1 MANLTDNIRLN
12 TEVDLNG
19 LINLIQEFKDLNIKV
34 KDVAAASRALT
45 EQIKRDNIQ
54 QVNSV
59 KLSILEHDKLTAA
72 LINEDKVDE
81 QASKSA
87 TARSKKK
94 TAELTTERIER
105 KNSQEDLLQF
115 EVIQQGLNATEIS
128 NSNKKAA
135 AENAETAAINKKR
148 TAIKGLNEELLADS
162 VVQRGI
168 NATEISE
175 SNKKAAAERAVTA
188 EKQKNISIT
197 KEGTAVINQG
207 TAATKQGTAVINQG
221 TAATKQDVAELQRK
235 RQAVQ
240 LNTDEEKLY
249 NAQLRNRA
257 LETASAKQAS
267 DKFSSSL
274 VSLSQVGSNLL
285 AIFGIDTLGS
295 FSKRIID
302 AQSSVQAFGLSMKNL
317 IGNAYGEKLVNDLK
331 QFTVE
336 TPLNFE
342 EVIKSTNQLVGSF
355 KAAGISS
362 KTIGTEIPQ
371 ILESIGNSAAALG
384 GDDRMGRL
392 VYAFSQVQ
400 ATGRLMGTEVR
411 QITETGFP
419 MLAVLTQSLNE
430 RFPKLALSVSDVQKR
445 VSDGKVSFD
454 DFKIALLSAGQAG
467 GVFAGGMEARMATV
481 AGSLDKLEE
490 SVFFALAN
498 IGNQFNDTAKQA
510 IDFGMSIVKSL
521 FGTES
526 AAQRTV
532 EVVSNLTKI
541 YLGYRAAIAL
551 VATGTAIKNAYDSAS
566 LVLQG
571 LLMRAKAGL
580 NLQTQRDITLNA
592 EATIAR
598 LTNSAA
604 TGVAIT
610 STDALALAQA
620 RAAIA
625 TRSLT
630 AAFGA
635 IAIILGVAYAAYE
648 IYKSTID
655 DTNEK
660 QKELNERMALG
671 IAPIRE
677 SQSEFNR
684 LANALKNSSDATQEK
699 TTKFD
704 ALKAKFPEQLKGIND
719 LANAEKLLG
728 DKAKDTNIVKDYR
741 LKLFNELKTKFP
753 EQVKGLKDVNYS
765 ETELSKI
772 MKEVNGDFLIRQQL
786 MKDEIALNMNK
797 EKINI
802 FLKEQIKLEGELATA
817 STKPTYMVTGTAGN
831 VKEIASERSEIEQ
844 AIAAR
849 GRWVLNLQQTNS
861 KIVANSIETT
871 KKLKFNWEEQ
881 TGDANNAGK
890 EQSEKALKYKT
901 DTDKQKAILDQ
912 ANALREEQK
921 TRENQQKILDLEKEY
936 GELKVA
942 NAKGSQTVK
951 VKELEKIENKYREDS
966 AKLKSNWDADELKA
980 TEERDKSLIQLEKSK
995 YQISEKLKMLNLIL
1009 AAKTSDEIERIEQE
1023 TADNVLKSNEKAAQD
1038 QLDIEKKKLDTFKE
1052 GTLEYIKQH
1061 KIVLDSEAKLND
1073 AQEKMADLTSRNK
1086 KKRTKEE
1093 ESDINKLKKLE
1104 EDNVKD
1110 SVKLQEDKYD
1120 LMNKLRVLQL
1130 ISNAKNSDE
1139 VIEIQNK
1146 ENERILRENLAR
1158 IEKQIAQ
1165 EKARLVT
1172 MAMLG
1177 QKNTE
1182 EYKKQEGVII
1192 KLQQEKTKR
1201 EEDLA
1206 VFLAEKKKDLKIK
1219 ELDFTAKSL
1228 EDLVKL
1234 QELFNDDILSKEWS
1248 LKEKKLAIF
1257 KATLGVAG
1265 YYTNLFFDALQK
1277 TIDDTLKNSTD
1288 ASSIVQA
1295 EAQQRVINITKQGM
1309 TAVQSFIK
1317 GDIIGGTLQ
1326 AFDVLYSAITSI
1338 GERERRLAELQLEVA
1353 TKALSNYTELVEKEV
1368 DKIISRFDD
1377 IKYAYGQIKSE
1388 KGELLSSTL
1397 SPTFFKDL
1405 ALDSALKSL
1414 VKIATSVK
1422 EVSKDILNI
1431 PQIDLGNLSLDFKTI
1446 DEWRYAIGVTGF
1458 SVAELI
1464 QAEITRGQQI
1474 QKTYEVAISN
1484 EDKLYETN
1492 KSNNEKINN
1501 DSLSKIEQTK
1511 NKSTEAQNTI
1521 YNDKIK
1527 NIKDAY
1533 DEEVKLINAKFDLE
1547 ATRANQKYDKE
1558 TLAILASGSKQLE
1571 ALITNEISL
1580 NDVRTEFASKRQ
1592 FILDSYS
1599 LANKA
1604 ITADMS
1610 QEEIAGINAAIKAR
1624 DESLAKLQKWY
1635 NDELTSIANSEG
1647 QKRKEYTD
1655 TEKIQN
1661 GVNDRL
1667 EKASIKFNADEITR
1681 VANRNI
1687 ELKKELD
1694 KKELLETDAE
1704 TKKTNALI
1712 AITGKYESDKAD
1724 LEEAYHAIKEAET
1737 NRYNAAITALEN
1749 KKNADIDTSF
1759 KILTQLLKLYAED
1772 ITKAME
1778 DSTAKGSDAYK
1789 QLAGQLE
1796 IVNDLLKQIKANS
1809 IVTFGSGLN
1818 VTTNALDTGIGF
1830 EKGTDDTSVALK
1842 GQRVVD
1848 NKGGWQAILH
1858 PQEAVFSKADMTQME
1873 TVFGKRPTRQE
1884 VIENFKIGV
1893 VNQVTPQMNPFVIQ
1907 KVQANGVGNFDKLSG
1922 EIRSLAKE
1930 VSKKMSPVVYVDKG
1944 GIRTYYKNLNSQI
1957 EVKNQ
1962 RFK

>member
-197 KEGTAVINQG
+197 KEGTAVINQGTAAINQG

-467 GVFAGGMEARMATV
+467 GVFAGGMEARMVTV

-630 AAFGA
+630 TAFGV
-635 IAIILGVAYAAYE
+635 IAIVLGVAYAAYE

-1023 TADNVLKSNEKAAQD
+1023 TADNVLKSNEKAAKD
-1038 QLDIEKKKLDTFKE
+1038 QLDIEKKKLSTFKE

-1073 AQEKMADLTSRNK
+1073 AQEKMADLSSRNK

-1093 ESDINKLKKLE
+1093 ESEQDRIIKLKKDNQEDSYKISQKGFDLEDKLRTIDKIKRGKTLE
-1104 EDNVKD
+1104 EIEDDEFKSKIKRAEMDEKNSKRTLD
-1110 SVKLQEDKYD
+1110 IETDKL
-1120 LMNKLRVLQL
+1120 NKLSLAGKAGTEEFLKQQKQKNIAEEEYTDNADKLAELRIQALYKELQKRKEFYQL
-1130 ISNAKNSDE
+1130 TLSANQEFLSRMESDIDKSISDTSNAMDKAQAESQKAGINIAKKGLSS
-1139 VIEIQNK
+1139 IQSF
-1146 ENERILRENLAR
+1146 ISGDIVSGTLNL
-1158 IEKQIAQ
+1158 
-1165 EKARLVT
+1165 
-1172 MAMLG
+1172 
-1177 QKNTE
+1177 
-1182 EYKKQEGVII
+1182 
-1192 KLQQEKTKR
+1192 
-1201 EEDLA
+1201 
-1206 VFLAEKKKDLKIK
+1206 
-1219 ELDFTAKSL
+1219 
-1228 EDLVKL
+1228 
-1234 QELFNDDILSKEWS
+1234 
-1248 LKEKKLAIF
+1248 
-1257 KATLGVAG
+1257 
-1265 YYTNLFFDALQK
+1265 FDALYGAV
-1277 TIDDTLKNSTD
+1277 TLIGDN
-1288 ASSIVQA
+1288 ASRMSK
-1295 EAQQRVINITKQGM
+1295 AQMEI
-1309 TAVQSFIK
+1309 
-1317 GDIIGGTLQ
+1317 
-1326 AFDVLYSAITSI
+1326 
-1338 GERERRLAELQLEVA
+1338 A
-1353 TKALSNYTELVEKEV
+1353 TKALENYLKVV
-1368 DKIISRFDD
+1368 DDDVNKILSRFDD

-1431 PQIDLGNLSLDFKTI
+1431 PAIDLSNLSLDFKTI

-1492 KSNNEKINN
+1492 KSNNQKVYDDKVSKLNDTKEKSITATNTTYDNEITRINKAY
-1501 DSLSKIEQTK
+1501 DLSV
-1511 NKSTEAQNTI
+1511 
-1521 YNDKIK
+1521 K
-1527 NIKDAY
+1527 NI
-1533 DEEVKLINAKFDLE
+1533 NARFDLE
-1547 ATRANQKYDKE
+1547 ATRANQKYDAE
-1558 TLAILASGSKQLE
+1558 TLAILQAGSKQLE
-1571 ALITNEISL
+1571 ATITNEASL
-1580 NDVRTEFASKRQ
+1580 NSVRTEFAGKRQ
-1592 FILDSYS
+1592 FILDSYA
-1599 LANKA
+1599 LANKT
-1604 ITADMS
+1604 ITKDMS
-1610 QEEIAGINAAIKAR
+1610 QEEIDGINNAIKAR
-1624 DESLAKLQKWY
+1624 DAALAKLQKWY
-1635 NDELTSIANSEG
+1635 NDELTAISTSEG

-1655 TEKIQN
+1655 TEKIRN
-1661 GVNDRL
+1661 DINDRL
-1667 EKASIKFNADEITR
+1667 DKAAIAFDAAEILRNSNKNVELAGALKTKDDAEILAKDIKTKVLAKIDTDYLEAKDIEDKAFKASNE
-1681 VANRNI
+1681 
-1687 ELKKELD
+1687 
-1694 KKELLETDAE
+1694 
-1704 TKKTNALI
+1704 
-1712 AITGKYESDKAD
+1712 
-1724 LEEAYHAIKEAET
+1724 LEEERHTK
-1737 NRYNAAITALEN
+1737 AITALNE
-1749 KKNADIDTSF
+1749 KKDADIATSF

-1907 KVQANGVGNFDKLSG
+1907 KVQANGIGNFDKLSG

>member
-1 MANLTDNIRLN
+1 MANLADNIRLN

-45 EQIKRDNIQ
+45 EQIKRDNLQ

-59 KLSILEHDKLTAA
+59 KLSILEHGKLTAE
-72 LINEDKVDE
+72 LINEGKVEE
-81 QASKSA
+81 QASKTHTANSNKKIAETNKESA
-87 TARSKKK
+87 ANKK
-94 TAELTTERIER
+94 LV
-105 KNSQEDLLQF
+105 QDLLQDD
-115 EVIQQGLNATEIS
+115 VIKQAINATEIS

-135 AENAETAAINKKR
+135 AERAITAEKEKNISTTNQYTAAINQGTAAINQGAAATRQEIATKQLSASTLNQG
-148 TAIKGLNEELLADS
+148 TAI
-162 VVQRGI
+162 
-168 NATEISE
+168 
-175 SNKKAAAERAVTA
+175 
-188 EKQKNISIT
+188 
-197 KEGTAVINQG
+197 INQG
-207 TAATKQGTAVINQG
+207 TAATRQSIAEKQLEKETVRISTEQ
-221 TAATKQDVAELQRK
+221 Q
-235 RQAVQ
+235 
-240 LNTDEEKLY
+240 KLY
-249 NAQLRNRA
+249 NIELRNKA
-257 LETASAKQAS
+257 LESKNAQKST
-267 DKFSSSL
+267 DGLFSSLSSLSSIRSGL
-274 VSLSQVGSNLL
+274 VSL
-285 AIFGIDTLGS
+285 FGLYSIGD
-295 FSKRIID
+295 FAQKIID

-419 MLAVLTQSLNE
+419 LLAVLTQSLNE

-481 AGSLDKLEE
+481 AGSLDKLKE
-490 SVFFALAN
+490 STFFALAN
-498 IGNQFNDTAKQA
+498 IGNQFNVIAKQV
-510 IDFGMSIVKSL
+510 IDFGSSIIKTL

-532 EVVSNLTKI
+532 EIVSNLTKI
-541 YLGYRAAIAL
+541 YLVYRTAVAA
-551 VATGTAIKNAYDSAS
+551 VATATALKDAYDKVS
-566 LVLQG
+566 LITQG
-571 LLMRAKAGL
+571 LLMRSKALL
-580 NLQTQRDITLNA
+580 NGESQKFITLMAEETLAKNINTGATVGTTAAIEVMTVA
-592 EATIAR
+592 EAE
-598 LTNSAA
+598 
-604 TGVAIT
+604 
-610 STDALALAQA
+610 
-620 RAAIA
+620 AAIA

-630 AAFGA
+630 AAFGV
-635 IAIILGVAYAAYE
+635 IAIVLGVAYAAYE

-699 TTKFD
+699 TTKLE

-802 FLKEQIKLEGELATA
+802 WLKEQIKLEGELATA
-817 STKPTYMVTGTAGN
+817 STKSTYMVTGTAGN

-849 GRWVLNLQQTNS
+849 SRWVLNAQQTNS

-881 TGDANNAGK
+881 TGDANKAGEEDK
-890 EQSEKALKYKT
+890 EKALKYKA

-912 ANALREEQK
+912 ANALRAEQN

-936 GELKVA
+936 DELRVA

-1023 TADNVLKSNEKAAQD
+1023 TADNILISNEKAAQD

-1061 KIVLDSEAKLND
+1061 KVVLDSEAKLND

-1093 ESDINKLKKLE
+1093 ESEQDRIIKLKKDNQEDSYKISQKGFALEDKLRTIDKIKRGKTLE
-1104 EDNVKD
+1104 EIEDDEFKSKVKRAEMD
-1110 SVKLQEDKYD
+1110 EKNSKRTLDIETDKL
-1120 LMNKLRVLQL
+1120 NKLSLAGKAGTEEFLKQQKQKNIAEEEYTDNADKLAELRIQALYKELQKRKEFYQL
-1130 ISNAKNSDE
+1130 TLSANQEFLSKMESDIDNSISDTSNAMDKAQAESQKAGINIAKKGLSS
-1139 VIEIQNK
+1139 IQSF
-1146 ENERILRENLAR
+1146 ISGDIVSGTLNL
-1158 IEKQIAQ
+1158 
-1165 EKARLVT
+1165 
-1172 MAMLG
+1172 
-1177 QKNTE
+1177 
-1182 EYKKQEGVII
+1182 
-1192 KLQQEKTKR
+1192 
-1201 EEDLA
+1201 
-1206 VFLAEKKKDLKIK
+1206 
-1219 ELDFTAKSL
+1219 
-1228 EDLVKL
+1228 
-1234 QELFNDDILSKEWS
+1234 
-1248 LKEKKLAIF
+1248 
-1257 KATLGVAG
+1257 
-1265 YYTNLFFDALQK
+1265 FDALYGAV
-1277 TIDDTLKNSTD
+1277 TLIGDN
-1288 ASSIVQA
+1288 ASRMSK
-1295 EAQQRVINITKQGM
+1295 AQMEI
-1309 TAVQSFIK
+1309 
-1317 GDIIGGTLQ
+1317 
-1326 AFDVLYSAITSI
+1326 
-1338 GERERRLAELQLEVA
+1338 A
-1353 TKALSNYTELVEKEV
+1353 TKALENYLKVV
-1368 DKIISRFDD
+1368 DDDVNKILSRFDD

-1431 PQIDLGNLSLDFKTI
+1431 PAIDLSNLSLDFKTI

-1492 KSNNEKINN
+1492 KSNNQKVYDDKVSKLNDTKEKSITATNTTYDNEITRINKAY
-1501 DSLSKIEQTK
+1501 DLSV
-1511 NKSTEAQNTI
+1511 
-1521 YNDKIK
+1521 K
-1527 NIKDAY
+1527 NI
-1533 DEEVKLINAKFDLE
+1533 NARFDLE
-1547 ATRANQKYDKE
+1547 ATRANQKYDAE
-1558 TLAILASGSKQLE
+1558 TLAILQAGSKQLE
-1571 ALITNEISL
+1571 ATITNEASL
-1580 NDVRTEFASKRQ
+1580 NSVRTEFAGKRQ
-1592 FILDSYS
+1592 FILDSYA
-1599 LANKA
+1599 LANKT
-1604 ITADMS
+1604 ITKDMS
-1610 QEEIAGINAAIKAR
+1610 QEEIDGINNAIKAR
-1624 DESLAKLQKWY
+1624 DAALAKLQKWY
-1635 NDELTSIANSEG
+1635 NDELTAISTSEG

-1655 TEKIQN
+1655 TEKIRN
-1661 GVNDRL
+1661 DINDRL
-1667 EKASIKFNADEITR
+1667 DKAAIAFDAAEILRNSNKNVELAGALKTKDDAEILAKDIKTKALAKIDTDYLVAKDIEDKAFKASNE
-1681 VANRNI
+1681 
-1687 ELKKELD
+1687 
-1694 KKELLETDAE
+1694 
-1704 TKKTNALI
+1704 
-1712 AITGKYESDKAD
+1712 
-1724 LEEAYHAIKEAET
+1724 LEEERHTK
-1737 NRYNAAITALEN
+1737 AITALNE
-1749 KKNADIDTSF
+1749 KKDADIATSF

>member
-45 EQIKRDNIQ
+45 EQVKRDNLQ

-59 KLSILEHDKLTAA
+59 KLLALEHDRLTAE
-72 LINEDKVDE
+72 LINEDKVQE
-81 QASKSA
+81 QISKSA

-94 TAELTTERIER
+94 SAELTTERIER

-197 KEGTAVINQG
+197 KEGTAVINQGTAAINQG

-630 AAFGA
+630 TAFGV
-635 IAIILGVAYAAYE
+635 IAIVLGVAYAAYE

-1023 TADNVLKSNEKAAQD
+1023 TADNILISNEKAAQD

-1061 KIVLDSEAKLND
+1061 KVVLDSEAKLND

-1093 ESDINKLKKLE
+1093 ESEQDRIIKLKKDNQEDSYKISQKGFDLEDKLRTIDKIKRGKTLE
-1104 EDNVKD
+1104 EIEDDEFKSKIKRAEMDEKNSKRTLD
-1110 SVKLQEDKYD
+1110 IETDKL
-1120 LMNKLRVLQL
+1120 NKLSLAGKAKTEEFLKQQKQKNIAEEEYTDNADKLAELRIQALYKELQTRIEFYKL
-1130 ISNAKNSDE
+1130 TLSANQEFLSKMESDIDNSISDTSNAMDKAQAESQKAGINIAKKGLSS
-1139 VIEIQNK
+1139 IQSF
-1146 ENERILRENLAR
+1146 ISGDIVSGTLNL
-1158 IEKQIAQ
+1158 
-1165 EKARLVT
+1165 
-1172 MAMLG
+1172 
-1177 QKNTE
+1177 
-1182 EYKKQEGVII
+1182 
-1192 KLQQEKTKR
+1192 
-1201 EEDLA
+1201 
-1206 VFLAEKKKDLKIK
+1206 
-1219 ELDFTAKSL
+1219 
-1228 EDLVKL
+1228 
-1234 QELFNDDILSKEWS
+1234 
-1248 LKEKKLAIF
+1248 
-1257 KATLGVAG
+1257 
-1265 YYTNLFFDALQK
+1265 FDALYGAV
-1277 TIDDTLKNSTD
+1277 TLIGDN
-1288 ASSIVQA
+1288 ASRMSK
-1295 EAQQRVINITKQGM
+1295 AQMEI
-1309 TAVQSFIK
+1309 
-1317 GDIIGGTLQ
+1317 
-1326 AFDVLYSAITSI
+1326 
-1338 GERERRLAELQLEVA
+1338 A
-1353 TKALSNYTELVEKEV
+1353 TKALENYLKVV
-1368 DKIISRFDD
+1368 DDDVNKILSRFDD